1 MKADLVVIGGGI
13 VGAGSAF
20 YASRAGFDVVL
31 VEKRPALATLTTAAA
46 VACFRAQWDHPDY
59 AYLMRGSI
67 EVYEHFAEV
76 VGIPDYEIDL
86 RQQGWVFMTGDP
98 AGPAVLAGWIEGQR
112 KLGLQDSEF
121 LTGDEVRRRFPWA
134 SGQVLAATFRQKD
147 GWLSPHE
154 VTYGFAKGS
163 QARFLLETEAQEV
176 LVSGGRVKGVRTN
189 RGFIEAPIVVIA
201 AGPFS
206 ARLARTAGVELPV
219 TLLRRQRVFI
229 APRPE
234 IPPDA
239 PMTADFDT
247 KVYWRPEAGGGAFLG
262 WALPEEPSEPLD
274 EVPTDWTFPAV
285 VLEGAARLSP
295 FWAQVA
301 ETLKREEVTIGAGQ
315 YTCTLDGKPI
325 IGPCPDVQGLFFNTA
340 CNGYGIESCPQ
351 GCQHLVGLITGQLS
365 DADNPFRFGREMRA
379 GEKLVL

>member
-20 YASRAGFDVVL
+20 FASRAGLDVVV
-31 VEKRPALATLTTAAA
+31 VEKRPALASLTTAAA
-46 VACFRAQWDHPDY
+46 VSCFRAQWDHPDY
-59 AYLMRGSI
+59 AYLMHGSI

-86 RQQGWVFMTGDP
+86 RQQGWIFLTSDP
-98 AGPAVLAGWIEGQR
+98 AGPAQLAHWIEGQR

-121 LTGDEVRRRFPWA
+121 LTGDEVRQRFPWV
-134 SGQVLAATFRQKD
+134 SEEVLAATFRQKD
-147 GWLSPHE
+147 GWLSPNE

-163 QARFLLETEAQEV
+163 KASFLLETEAEEI
-176 LVSGGRVKGVRTN
+176 LVSAGRVKGVRTN
-189 RGFIEAPIVVIA
+189 RGLIEAPLAVIA

-206 ARLARTAGVELPV
+206 ARLAKTAGMHLPV

-285 VLEGAARLSP
+285 VLDGAARLTP
-295 FWAQVA
+295 FWARVA
-301 ETLKREEVTIGAGQ
+301 ENLRRQDVTIGAGQ
-315 YTCTLDGKPI
+315 YTCTPDGKPI
-325 IGPCPDVQGLFFNTA
+325 IGPCPEVSGLFFNTA

-351 GCQHLVGLITGQLS
+351 GCRHLVDLITGQAS
-365 DADNPFRFGREMRA
+365 DTDNPFRLGREMRPE
-379 GEKLVL
+379 EKLAL